1 MSKPSVK
8 ARRKSL
14 PRNINL
20 RVKPHTRSLI
30 DRACAITDKTVTEF
44 VLDAVCREA
53 EGVLLDRRL
62 FNLDATAYQVL
73 IAVKALCVLSFRMS
87 VIVIRF
93 NVILKLFRII
103 PY

>member
-53 EGVLLDRRL
+53 EDVLLDRRL
-62 FNLDATAYQVL
+62 FNLDATAYQVFV
-73 IAVKALCVLSFRMS
+73 AALDAPTQR
-87 VIVIRF
+87 
-93 NVILKLFRII
+93 NPKLKKLLNRK
-103 PY
+103 PLWER

>member
-8 ARRKSL
+8 AQRKSL

-53 EGVLLDRRL
+53 EDVLLDRRL
-62 FNLDATAYQVL
+62 FNLDATAYQVFV
-73 IAVKALCVLSFRMS
+73 AALYAPTQR
-87 VIVIRF
+87 
-93 NVILKLFRII
+93 NPKLKKLLNRK
-103 PY
+103 PLWER

>member
-8 ARRKSL
+8 AQRKSL

-53 EGVLLDRRL
+53 EDVLLDRRL
-62 FNLDATAYQVL
+62 FNLDATAYQVFV
-73 IAVKALCVLSFRMS
+73 AALDAPTQR
-87 VIVIRF
+87 
-93 NVILKLFRII
+93 NPKLKKLLNRK
-103 PY
+103 PLWER